1 MHSFSLVAIARNLT
15 ILFALALVA
24 PSCGSAEH
32 IAPNSVNV
40 IDENAEPHNSLYRHH
55 DIMLQMKQKN
65 DVFGLVEAGPELV
78 EEYSTPE
85 QEPASAQNEAKPL
98 PSDAQLARA
107 DSLTR
112 PAGASARA
120 PMAAAQLWRVR
131 VYHPEQVK
139 QPIVF
144 DHAGIAPKIGAVRPA
159 VLDTKPS
166 KSFRPMQK
174 QLRKRALTR
183 FNDDGQVI
191 RTHKKPGS
199 VI

>member
-1 MHSFSLVAIARNLT
+1 MQSFSHVAIARNLT

-24 PSCGSAEH
+24 PSCGTAEH
-32 IAPNSVNV
+32 VAPNSLN
-40 IDENAEPHNSLYRHH
+40 ILEEDNEPHNSLYRHH
-55 DIMLQMKQKN
+55 DIMLQMKQTS
-65 DVFGLVEAGPELV
+65 DVFGLVEGGPELID
-78 EEYSTPE
+78 EFKTSD
-85 QEPASAQNEAKPL
+85 QEPASAQQEEKPL
-98 PSDAQLARA
+98 PSEAQLARA
-107 DSLTR
+107 ESSPR
-112 PAGASARA
+112 PAAASGRS

-131 VYHPEQVK
+131 VYQPEQVK
-139 QPIVF
+139 KPIVF

-183 FNDDGQVI
+183 LNDDGQVI